1 MRDILTSLG
10 STFLFGALTAL
21 IFYFLGRAAVLRLL
35 RWLARMRVFHIVSG
49 AGDVSAQALAVFRSL
64 RVPARGVSAVSAGN
78 TPQTLVVIRAHI
90 LTLNRAKSRDIHNR
104 IRVGLF
110 DIAGVQDFYIE

>member
-1 MRDILTSLG
+1 MDSILASLG
-10 STFLFGALTAL
+10 TTFLFGAVTAA

-49 AGDVSAQALAVFRSL
+49 AGDVSAQVLAVFHSL
-64 RVPARGVSAVSAGN
+64 RVPARGVSAVPAGN
-78 TPQTLVVIRAHI
+78 AQQTLVVIRAHI

-104 IRVGLF
+104 IRAGLF